1 MKDNQQLKLQIV
13 GGGLAGSEAAW
24 HAAQMGISV
33 TLYEMRPK
41 VMTPAH
47 TTGNLA
53 ELVCS
58 NSLKSNSPVTASG
71 LLKEEMRKF
80 ESIVINAADE
90 SAVPAGDALAVD
102 REMFSDRVTRIIEDH
117 PNIEVV
123 REEVESIPT
132 DGVCIIATGPLTSD
146 KLAGDIAEVT
156 GSRHL
161 YFYDA
166 IAPSIEADSIDY
178 GIVYR
183 ASRYDKGEA
192 AYLNCPMNRDEYEA
206 FWHALTTAELAPCHE
221 FENVKFFEG
230 CLPIEEIAS
239 RGVKT
244 LSFGPLKPVG
254 LIDPK
259 TGRRPW
265 AVVQLRQENAE
276 GTVYGLVGFQTRLK
290 WPEQKR
296 VFSMIPGLEKAEF
309 VRYGQIHRNTY
320 INSPKLLKVTLQMK
334 DNPNLF
340 FAGQIIGV
348 EGYVES
354 AAAGIIAGIN
364 AARFLKGQEMLV
376 LPKETMLGALLD
388 YVANSPEKDFQP
400 MNAIFGIMPPLGFR
414 CKDKQERN
422 QLFTE
427 RAIKALEGIEK

>member
-1 MKDNQQLKLQIV
+1 VSVPYDDQD
-13 GGGLAGSEAAW
+13 LAFLLVARGVAPREDVERIYRASQSE
-24 HAAQMGISV
+24 S
-33 TLYEMRPK
+33 ER
-41 VMTPAH
+41 
-47 TTGNLA
+47 LA
-53 ELVCS
+53 ERLLATGLVDGPA
-58 NSLKSNSPVTASG
+58 LDR
-71 LLKEEMRKF
+71 LLKELGKYQFRCRSCNDRFVALPRTEQRTVDCPKCGKKN
-80 ESIVINAADE
+80 IVPAATVHLAQQRPPSDAEGRGSGNKVRQSQDE
-90 SAVPAGDALAVD
+90 SD
-102 REMFSDRVTRIIEDH
+102 
-117 PNIEVV
+117 
-123 REEVESIPT
+123 
-132 DGVCIIATGPLTSD
+132 
-146 KLAGDIAEVT
+146 
-156 GSRHL
+156 
-161 YFYDA
+161 
-166 IAPSIEADSIDY
+166 EA
-178 GIVYR
+178 
-183 ASRYDKGEA
+183 
-192 AYLNCPMNRDEYEA
+192 
-206 FWHALTTAELAPCHE
+206 
-221 FENVKFFEG
+221 
-230 CLPIEEIAS
+230 
-239 RGVKT
+239 
-244 LSFGPLKPVG
+244 VG

-320 INSPKLLKVTLQMK
+320 IDSPRLLNITLQMK

-364 AARFLKGQEMLV
+364 AARYLKGQELLV

-388 YVANSPEKDFQP
+388 YVANCPEKDFQP

-422 QLFTE
+422 QLFAE
-427 RAIKALEGIEK
+427 RAIKALEKVE